1 MTGVNWTRQ
10 PQGHWSRLETETEV
24 SGEINKALIL
34 EVHRLAGGRVDEKG
48 MWSLLRAVAIANQS
62 YQVTQKR
69 AATNKD
75 AKAQL
80 KAMLKMDDSGLSKAL
95 ELCDKGTLGRINK
108 AQNDMDMSLRTKW
121 VFCDDPDAIPG
132 IQIPAPESVRQS
144 VQIALDCL
152 GLDRCGP
159 KGTPHQRNLVRA
171 CLAVWDEY
179 LSKHNLPARTQGRL
193 AFVRAAF
200 EAAGMVLGDKRLEE
214 LMAKS
219 ARLGKKK
226 RSN

>member
-10 PQGHWSRLETETEV
+10 PQGHWSRLKIETGV

-34 EVHRLAGGRVDEKG
+34 EVYRLTGGRVDEKG
-48 MWSLLRAVAIANQS
+48 MLSLLHAVAIANQS
-62 YQVTQKR
+62 YQVAQKR

-108 AQNDMDMSLRTKW
+108 AQNDMDMSLQTKW
-121 VFCDDPDAIPG
+121 VFCDDPYAIPG
-132 IQIPAPESVRQS
+132 TQIPAPESVRQS

-179 LSKHNLPARTQGRL
+179 LSKHNLPIRTPGRL

-200 EAAGMVLGDKRLEE
+200 EAAGMMLGDKRLEE
-214 LMAKS
+214 LMAKN